1 MQLSEG
7 SIVRKV
13 FAPRRCET
21 VQASCRH
28 IGANAHTAAG
38 VAPSLDAARFSDQ
51 PHLVHLGH
59 LLHEA
64 HGHLGLLAVLPSL
77 RRVGKLQQGLLS

>member
-1 MQLSEG
+1 MQLPEG
-7 SIVRKV
+7 SIVWKLL
-13 FAPRRCET
+13 APGRCET

-28 IGANAHTAAG
+28 VGVNPHTAAG
-38 VAPSLDAARFSDQ
+38 MAPLLDATSFSDQ

-64 HGHLGLLAVLPSL
+64 HGHLGLLAVLPGL
-77 RRVGKLQQGLLS
+77 R